1 MNYDISKLDYSIV
14 GEGMP
19 VLLLHGWGGNK
30 DSFAPVTKHLPP
42 KYKLISLSLPGFG
55 GSPEPNTAWS
65 VQDYAD
71 LVSAFVAD
79 KLTPEERSEL
89 LCITHSYGGR
99 LAGKLRS
106 FKKLV
111 QIASAGIKP
120 RRSLRYHVSLFLY
133 KLLKGIAN
141 IPVIGIPFK
150 RPHKALRA
158 LRGSDDYNN
167 ATPIMQ
173 QALTMAVNHDQRRD
187 FAKITCPTL
196 IIWGKADGT
205 TPIWMG
211 YEMEKLISGSAI
223 VTYDD
228 GSHRV
233 HYDHAAEVAIVIDKF
248 FSTDADCGTA
258 KDAQGESALAN
269 ILEEVAPL

>member
-1 MNYDISKLDYSIV
+1 MVLYVIIIIMNYDISKLDYSIV

-30 DSFAPVTKHLPP
+30 DSFSPVTKYLPP

-55 GSPEPNTAWS
+55 GSPEPEAAWS

-71 LVSAFVAD
+71 LVSAFIAE
-79 KLTPEERSEL
+79 KLSAEERGAL

-99 LAGKLRS
+99 LAGKLKN

-120 RRSLRYHVSLFLY
+120 KRSLKYHIGLFFY
-133 KLLKGIAN
+133 KLLKGIAA
-141 IPVIGIPFK
+141 IPFVGAPFQ
-150 RPHKALRA
+150 RPHRAHRA

-167 ATPIMQ
+167 ATPVMQ

-187 FAKITCPTL
+187 FAQITCPTL
-196 IIWGKADGT
+196 IIWGESDST

-211 YEMEKLISGSAI
+211 YEMEKLIQGSALI
-223 VTYDD
+223 TYSD

-233 HYDHAAEVAIVIDKF
+233 HYDHAAEVAIVIDNF
-248 FSTDADCGTA
+248 FSNEDFA
-258 KDAQGESALAN
+258 KNTEIEEAAQ
-269 ILEEVAPL
+269 